1 MLVSA
6 LGMAVAQCSLGF
18 YFQALDAKQGLQPSL
33 CLTSISSN
41 LTSLSSSMNLS
52 SSSSSLI
59 QARADLAKVSWL
71 PLPLILGFTVAFN
84 LGLGSLTWVVAT
96 EVLPVNS
103 RGWTHTLANLTS
115 NICWFLVTKTF
126 RDLQDSLGHAAPFFF
141 YGGVCL
147 FGLVFIFIFL
157 PETRGKTPEET
168 AAAFQQLRR
177 LSQRRGK
184 GSGRKPETPER
195 L

>member
-1 MLVSA
+1 
-6 LGMAVAQCSLGF
+6 MAITQCSLGF

-33 CLTSISSN
+33 CLTSIVLNPQN
-41 LTSLSSSMNLS
+41 LTGSPMNVSSSTQ
-52 SSSSSLI
+52 LI

-126 RDLQDSLGHAAPFFF
+126 RDLQVIAIQSL
-141 YGGVCL
+141 YKCNSCR
-147 FGLVFIFIFL
+147 L
-157 PETRGKTPEET
+157 P
-168 AAAFQQLRR
+168 L
-177 LSQRRGK
+177 
-184 GSGRKPETPER
+184 
-195 L
+195 

>member
-1 MLVSA
+1 MTFNN
-6 LGMAVAQCSLGF
+6 MAIAQCSLGF

-33 CLTSISSN
+33 CLTSIVLNPQN
-41 LTSLSSSMNLS
+41 LTGSPMNVSSSTQ
-52 SSSSSLI
+52 LI

-126 RDLQDSLGHAAPFFF
+126 RDLQVIAIQSL
-141 YGGVCL
+141 YKCNSCR
-147 FGLVFIFIFL
+147 L
-157 PETRGKTPEET
+157 P
-168 AAAFQQLRR
+168 L
-177 LSQRRGK
+177 
-184 GSGRKPETPER
+184 
-195 L
+195 

>member
-1 MLVSA
+1 
-6 LGMAVAQCSLGF
+6 MAIAQCSLGF

-33 CLTSISSN
+33 CLTSIVLNPQNQTGSPMN
-41 LTSLSSSMNLS
+41 VSSSTQ
-52 SSSSSLI
+52 LI

-126 RDLQDSLGHAAPFFF
+126 RDLQVIAIQSL
-141 YGGVCL
+141 YKCNNSCS
-147 FGLVFIFIFL
+147 L
-157 PETRGKTPEET
+157 P
-168 AAAFQQLRR
+168 L
-177 LSQRRGK
+177 
-184 GSGRKPETPER
+184 
-195 L
+195 

>member
-1 MLVSA
+1 M
-6 LGMAVAQCSLGF
+6 
-18 YFQALDAKQGLQPSL
+18 YK
-33 CLTSISSN
+33 T
-41 LTSLSSSMNLS
+41 LS
-52 SSSSSLI
+52 
-59 QARADLAKVSWL
+59 
-71 PLPLILGFTVAFN
+71 
-84 LGLGSLTWVVAT
+84 
-96 EVLPVNS
+96 
-103 RGWTHTLANLTS
+103 
-115 NICWFLVTKTF
+115 FL
-126 RDLQDSLGHAAPFFF
+126 DLQDSLGHAAPFFF

-184 GSGRKPETPER
+184 ASGRPETPER